1 MSTLK
6 LDANYRADVSKG
18 RTKQLRRDGF
28 VTGNVFGH
36 NSESIAVEVK
46 LQDLLDQIKQSDM
59 GIKSL
64 IDLKIK
70 GTPKKADGTVLI
82 KDFLKDPLTRKVL
95 DVQFQRVSMKEKI
108 HVGVPIEIVGE
119 APGTKEGGILEQMI
133 DELQVSC
140 LPADIPKN
148 VEVDV
153 SSLGI
158 GEHIKVAE
166 LVIPKDVEV
175 LTDSENLVVNC
186 RAPHIVVEEEAAA
199 EEAAETPAAEGEP
212 AAE

>member
-6 LDANYRADVSKG
+6 LEANYRADVSKG

-36 NSESIAVEVK
+36 DSESIAVEVK

-95 DVQFQRVSMKEKI
+95 DIQFQRVSMKEKI
-108 HVGVPIEIVGE
+108 HVGVPIEILGE
-119 APGTKEGGILEQMI
+119 APGIKDGGVLEQMM

-140 LPADIPKN
+140 LPGAIPKN
-148 VEVDV
+148 IEVDV
-153 SSLGI
+153 SNLGI
-158 GEHIKVAE
+158 GEHISAGS
-166 LVIPKDVEV
+166 LVIPEGIEV
-175 LTDSENLVVNC
+175 LSDADALVVNC
-186 RAPHIVVEEEAAA
+186 RAPHMVAEEEVTEAAA
-199 EEAAETPAAEGEP
+199 EGAAEGE
-212 AAE
+212 AASE